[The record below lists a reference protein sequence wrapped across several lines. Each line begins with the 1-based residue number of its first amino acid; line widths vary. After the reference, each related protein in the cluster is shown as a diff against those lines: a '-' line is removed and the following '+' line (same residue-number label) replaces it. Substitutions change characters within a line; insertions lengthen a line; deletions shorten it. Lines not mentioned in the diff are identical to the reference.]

1 MREVRGHCA
10 GTWVQRSEEC
20 QDERQF
26 NEPAWRHE
34 PVDLLLAAPFIA
46 LLWVPFYNSIEPKLW
61 GIPFFYWYQFLWV
74 FITSGLILW
83 VYHRNAAGRSRN

>member
-1 MREVRGHCA
+1 MMREVRGHCA
-10 GTWVQRSEEC
+10 GTRVQRSEER

-46 LLWVPFYNSIEPKLW
+46 LLWVPFYNSFEPKL
-61 GIPFFYWYQFLWV
+61 GEFRSSIGTSFFG
-74 FITSGLILW
+74 SS
-83 VYHRNAAGRSRN
+83 SRRA